1 MKVFA
6 KRGDKAMNILSYKGY
21 KGLFGY
27 DPEREVFHGDVINLT
42 DVITFQG
49 CSIDELKQSLVDSL
63 DDYLS
68 FCKESGKTPDKPYS
82 GRFNIRIDPDLHR
95 QLVSDKNGNRNHNN
109 RINNRPSP

>member
-1 MKVFA
+1 
-6 KRGDKAMNILSYKGY
+6 MNILSYKGY

-49 CSIDELKQSLVDSL
+49 RSIDELKQSLADSV

-95 QLVSDKNGNRNHNN
+95 QLVYRAASTGKSLNRWLSECLKELAA
-109 RINNRPSP
+109 R